1 MDIQTIGIIAAIVS
15 VVVLVLYV
23 WDRRTK
29 QASVDIADAAKL
41 SIGASALAGGVAY
54 AMGGEDVASVIESVT
69 ESAQEMFIG
78 KPDF

>member
-1 MDIQTIGIIAAIVS
+1 MDIQTIGIIAAVVS

-29 QASVDIADAAKL
+29 QETVDIGDAAKL

-54 AMGGEDVASVIESVT
+54 AMGGEDVANVIETVQNAT
-69 ESAQEMFIG
+69 QEMFIG
-78 KPDF
+78 KPDW